1 MRKAFKRVIGAGILA
16 GILYTAWRAWHAR
29 QPGPREVEWSS
40 APFPFPP
47 VPRPGGS
54 STPAEPPST
63 TASPA
68 TPPESPA
75 TTTSSATTPAVSP
88 STTPAADGSCP
99 VSHPVKGK
107 LQSGIYHVPGG
118 ANYERTRADRCYV
131 DEDAAVRD
139 GLRRSKV

>member
-1 MRKAFKRVIGAGILA
+1 MRKAFKRVIGAGLLA

-29 QPGPREVEWSS
+29 RPGPREVEWSS

-47 VPRPGGS
+47 VPRPATGTS
-54 STPAEPPST
+54 MPSE
-63 TASPA
+63 SPA
-68 TPPESPA
+68 TPASSS
-75 TTTSSATTPAVSP
+75 TTRAASP
-88 STTPAADGSCP
+88 STTPAASPSTAPADDGSCP